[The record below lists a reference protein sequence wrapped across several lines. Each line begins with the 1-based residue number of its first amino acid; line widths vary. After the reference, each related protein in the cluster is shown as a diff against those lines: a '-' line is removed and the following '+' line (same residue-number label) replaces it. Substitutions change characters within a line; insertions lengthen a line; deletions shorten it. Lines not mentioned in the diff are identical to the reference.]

1 MKAVLFT
8 IAILF
13 FCKSSMSQSNI
24 NFLKIRSVPIDLST
38 PYKVNCDF
46 FETAFEGEYT
56 EKIIRDKKDL
66 ARMRSLI
73 KNVVYLKNDFNLDA
87 RVKIYINFEKSTKK
101 TIVCLSTNDII
112 TINGKL
118 IKTNQQLED
127 LIKKLM

>member
-8 IAILF
+8 IAIF
-13 FCKSSMSQSNI
+13 IFCKSSMSQSNI

-38 PYKVNCDF
+38 PYKVNCGF

-66 ARMRSLI
+66 AMMFSLI

-101 TIVCLSTNDII
+101 TIVCLSSNDII